1 MCFLQCS
8 QGRSRRLYPFHL
20 PHRQSEIPL
29 LLDPRLLV
37 NHSPRAIGWSE
48 TKEGGEREK
57 GREDKTGG
65 GGGEEGGRGGG
76 GGGGVGGGWR
86 TRRWD
91 V

>member
-65 GGGEEGGRGGG
+65 GGGGGGRGGG
-76 GGGGVGGGWR
+76 GLRGEGKGGKRGRGAQ
-86 TRRWD
+86 
-91 V
+91 